1 MVLRPIPELLED
13 TSNHLSIAVPRHLK
27 ESPALSS
34 SSDSDDLDELPFIP
48 MPHQV
53 EFSGSRMS
61 LNEIPT
67 DDEAVGPYEGPQL
80 EGFAPGD
87 VSTMEWQSQGMG
99 KPGVA
104 LGKRPRGTGPR
115 RPCTE
120 VEAPGSSDEEAP
132 EAQKRPEYPRKAM
145 RKGSSLESPGS
156 ARRGELKRGSSAD
169 SALLPH
175 QHPETEEG
183 AEAGRDPRRTLAK
196 AASMELPWR
205 KGAWGEDDH
214 AQRLELM
221 RQRLLRGSSGDGK
234 VSGLRGPLLETLGVS
249 PDKKVPRPTRLE
261 PPAVPRLVRA
271 ASSEATS
278 PRLLPAEHRL
288 QKSSSFSHGDA
299 EPVVRHRRSG
309 APLEIPVSCLEAQ
322 RLKES
327 PSLSALSDAR
337 PPASPDTPGPLTPP
351 ALDIAIPRAPAT
363 KAALG
368 TRHLPEERGQPR
380 ASTAATIMGK
390 KPVAGGQKER
400 TPTKTAGA
408 SGEGAARTVT
418 PASLQPLA
426 PSTQAPNTSS
436 YAKIMQAMGAMQGG
450 EPATEE
456 APQSLPATPAEPP
469 ALEPAPAQPP
479 RKEAKPDGS
488 SSSLLIQDIDSEE
501 VFEAKFKR
509 GRESSLSRGLKLL
522 TRSRSEDRHLAG
534 PPTPDEGIYRPTP
547 AGVPLE
553 LRRDR
558 PMGLVAKSKSVQ
570 DLHEVEKDRG
580 FLRRMSVLLKRTPPA
595 ERKKNSGEDG
605 GSETP
610 SGGRRFSWSLALG
623 SSKERRDSESLKSE
637 PGGGGESESPAVA
650 VRRKISATM
659 ERVSARL
666 RSLSDE
672 RPEGEGPRELRRS
685 ISEGDSLRPGL
696 PPAPAPSSESLRSED
711 STRSSAS
718 TKGEGRGGVPVA
730 PHGPAALGIAG
741 TAAPGWPHSHPPPV
755 HAGGAES
762 QKRSRWERWGLS
774 RSKKEKVASQPSIP
788 SSLLQEERPT
798 AGRPHAPSESG
809 KRAPGRD
816 GGCPLL
822 SQPDAPLLSRFPTC
836 LPHQAEGPG
845 AAGG

>member
-67 DDEAVGPYEGPQL
+67 DDEAIGPSEGPQP
-80 EGFAPGD
+80 EGVAPGD
-87 VSTMEWQSQGMG
+87 VSAMEWQSQSAG

-115 RPCTE
+115 RPCVE
-120 VEAPGSSDEEAP
+120 AEAPGSSDEEAP

-156 ARRGELKRGSSAD
+156 TRRGELKRGGSAD
-169 SALLPH
+169 SALLLH
-175 QHPETEEG
+175 QPPGTEEG
-183 AEAGRDPRRTLAK
+183 AEAGRDPRRALAK
-196 AASMELPWR
+196 AASMELPRR
-205 KGAWGEDDH
+205 KGVWGEDDH

-221 RQRLLRGSSGDGK
+221 RQRLLRGGPGDGK
-234 VSGLRGPLLETLGVS
+234 VSGLRGPLLETLGVG

-261 PPAVPRLVRA
+261 PPAPAVPRLVRA

-278 PRLLPAEHRL
+278 PRLLPAERWL

-309 APLEIPVSCLEAQ
+309 APLEIPVSHLEAQ

-337 PPASPDTPGPLTPP
+337 PAAPPDAPGPPTPP
-351 ALDIAIPRAPAT
+351 VLETIMPQAPAA

-368 TRHLPEERGQPR
+368 RKRVPEERGQPR
-380 ASTAATIMGK
+380 ASTAATTIGK
-390 KPVAGGQKER
+390 KPTAGGQEEKV
-400 TPTKTAGA
+400 PTKAAGT
-408 SGEGAARTVT
+408 SGEGAARTGA
-418 PASLQPLA
+418 PAPPQTLA
-426 PSTQAPNTSS
+426 PGSHAPKTSS
-436 YAKIMQAMGAMQGG
+436 YAKVMQALGAVQSG
-450 EPATEE
+450 EPATKE
-456 APQSLPATPAEPP
+456 ASQPPPATPTEPP
-469 ALEPAPAQPP
+469 VPAPAPAS
-479 RKEAKPDGS
+479 RREAKPTGS

-509 GRESSLSRGLKLL
+509 SRESSLSRGLKLL

-534 PPTPDEGIYRPTP
+534 PPAPDEGIYRPTP

-558 PMGLVAKSKSVQ
+558 PTGLAAKSKSVQ

-595 ERKKNSGEDG
+595 ERKKSRGEDG
-605 GSETP
+605 GGETP

-623 SSKERRDSESLKSE
+623 GSKERRDSESLKSE
-637 PGGGGESESPAVA
+637 PGGGGESESPVVA
-650 VRRKISATM
+650 VRRKISATV

-666 RSLSDE
+666 RSISDE
-672 RPEGEGPRELRRS
+672 RPEGEGPGELRRAS
-685 ISEGDSLRPGL
+685 SEGESLRPGP
-696 PPAPAPSSESLRSED
+696 PPAPAPSSESLRSEG
-711 STRSSAS
+711 STRSSTS
-718 TKGEGRGGVPVA
+718 TKGERRGGDPLA
-730 PHGPAALGIAG
+730 PRGRAALGVAG
-741 TAAPGWPHSHPPPV
+741 TAAPARPRSQLPRVP
-755 HAGGAES
+755 AGGGEG

-774 RSKKEKVASQPSIP
+774 RGKKEKVASQPSIP
-788 SSLLQEERPT
+788 SSLLREEGPA

-809 KRAPGRD
+809 RCSPGTGWWVPIAAP
-816 GGCPLL
+816 
-822 SQPDAPLLSRFPTC
+822 A
-836 LPHQAEGPG
+836 
-845 AAGG
+845 

>member
-34 SSDSDDLDELPFIP
+34 SSDSDDLEELPFIP

-67 DDEAVGPYEGPQL
+67 DDEAIGPSEGPRL
-80 EGFAPGD
+80 EGVAPGD
-87 VSTMEWQSQGMG
+87 VSAMEWQSQVVE

-104 LGKRPRGTGPR
+104 LGKQPRGTGLR
-115 RPCTE
+115 RACME
-120 VEAPGSSDEEAP
+120 AEAPGSSDEEAP

-156 ARRGELKRGSSAD
+156 TRRGELKRGGSAD
-169 SALLPH
+169 SALLLH
-175 QHPETEEG
+175 QPPGTEEG
-183 AEAGRDPRRTLAK
+183 AEVGQDPRRALAK
-196 AASMELPWR
+196 AASMELPRR
-205 KGAWGEDDH
+205 KGVWGEDDH

-221 RQRLLRGSSGDGK
+221 RQRLLRGSPGDGK

-249 PDKKVPRPTRLE
+249 PDKKVPRPTRLD

-278 PRLLPAEHRL
+278 PRLLPTERQL
-288 QKSSSFSHGDA
+288 QKSSSFSHGDT

-309 APLEIPVSCLEAQ
+309 APLEIPVARLEAQ

-337 PPASPDTPGPLTPP
+337 PPAPLDAPSPPTAPVVET
-351 ALDIAIPRAPAT
+351 AIPQAPAM

-368 TRHLPEERGQPR
+368 RRRVPEERGRPG
-380 ASTAATIMGK
+380 ASTAATTTGK
-390 KPVAGGQKER
+390 KPTARGQEEK
-400 TPTKTAGA
+400 TPTKAAGA
-408 SGEGAARTVT
+408 SGEGAARTGAPAPPQT
-418 PASLQPLA
+418 PAPG
-426 PSTQAPNTSS
+426 TQAPKMSS
-436 YAKIMQAMGAMQGG
+436 YAKVMQAMGAVRGG

-456 APQSLPATPAEPP
+456 APQPTPATPAKP
-469 ALEPAPAQPP
+469 PAPAPALALK
-479 RKEAKPDGS
+479 REAKPAGS

-522 TRSRSEDRHLAG
+522 TRSRSEDRHLAS
-534 PPTPDEGIYRPTP
+534 PPAPDEGIYRPTP

-558 PMGLVAKSKSVQ
+558 PTGLAAKSKSVQ

-595 ERKKNSGEDG
+595 ERKKSRGEDG
-605 GSETP
+605 GGETP
-610 SGGRRFSWSLALG
+610 SSGRRFSWSLALG
-623 SSKERRDSESLKSE
+623 GSKERRDSESLKSE
-637 PGGGGESESPAVA
+637 AGGGGESESPAVA
-650 VRRKISATM
+650 VRRKISATV

-672 RPEGEGPRELRRS
+672 RPEGEGPGELRRAS
-685 ISEGDSLRPGL
+685 SEGESLRPG
-696 PPAPAPSSESLRSED
+696 PPPVPAPSSESLRSEG
-711 STRSSAS
+711 STHSSAS
-718 TKGEGRGGVPVA
+718 AKGERRGGVPLA
-730 PHGPAALGIAG
+730 PRGPAALGAAG
-741 TAAPGWPHSHPPPV
+741 TAAPAWPRSQPPRVP
-755 HAGGAES
+755 AGGDES
-762 QKRSRWERWGLS
+762 QKRSRWERWGFS
-774 RSKKEKVASQPSIP
+774 RGKKEKVALQPSIP
-788 SSLLQEERPT
+788 SSLLREEGPA

-809 KRAPGRD
+809 RCSPGTGWQESIAAP
-816 GGCPLL
+816 
-822 SQPDAPLLSRFPTC
+822 A
-836 LPHQAEGPG
+836 
-845 AAGG
+845 